1 MKTSFLLNKMSTH
14 NYGWAVLLGFGLCAL
29 ALDAQS
35 APASAEQ
42 VASPKPG
49 VSDDLQ
55 NDIRASDA
63 VFSGQVIQMEPKQ
76 TGVGVEDW
84 RIQLAVR
91 KTYLGTVDK
100 TVDLFISAQLA
111 GEHSRVGE
119 NLIFFVNRVGS
130 PPMRALKVLPVTD
143 DNNTLVAAA
152 VAKEVSFRAAI
163 GNQLAFTALVVPD
176 QIVVK
181 GPGTSVS
188 ILMELKV
195 DNLSKSRSTRAAVLI
210 DKFETPTV
218 VITDNQGEVA
228 SSEMQDSTFEPEN
241 SDFHVVWP
249 GETTYIPIE
258 CSLGVRPNGL
268 VYMGYKSRFGAYRT
282 IGPMLK
288 GTYQLV
294 LQYQVKNKASRAQ
307 MMQDGYPSFARW
319 TLAPWEGSIRTAPV
333 TFTIK

>member
-1 MKTSFLLNKMSTH
+1 MKTSFLLNKMSTP
-14 NYGWAVLLGFGLCAL
+14 NYGWAVFLGFALCAL
-29 ALDAQS
+29 AVDAQS

-42 VASPKPG
+42 VAPPKPG
-49 VSDDLQ
+49 MSDDLQ

-63 VFSGQVIQMEPKQ
+63 VFSGQVNQMEPKQ

-84 RIQLAVR
+84 RLQLAVR

-100 TVDLFISAQLA
+100 TVDLFVSAQVV
-111 GEHSRVGE
+111 GEHSLVGKTC
-119 NLIFFVNRVGS
+119 IFFVNRAVG
-130 PPMRALKVLPVTD
+130 PHAGVWKVLPAT
-143 DNNTLVAAA
+143 DNNSALVAAA
-152 VAKEVSFRAAI
+152 AAKEMSFRAAVDD
-163 GNQLAFTALVVPD
+163 QLAFTALVVPN
-176 QIVVK
+176 QIVVN
-181 GPGTSVS
+181 GPGTRVS
-188 ILMELKV
+188 ILMELRV

-210 DKFETPTV
+210 DKFETPTL
-218 VITDNQGEVA
+218 VITGDQGVVA
-228 SSEMQDSTFEPEN
+228 SSDMQDSTFEPEN

-268 VYMGYKSRFGAYRT
+268 VYMGYKSRFGAYWT

-294 LQYQVKNKASRAQ
+294 LQYQVKNKASHALK
-307 MMQDGYPSFARW
+307 MEDPYPTFALW
-319 TLAPWEGSIRTAPV
+319 TLAPWEGSISTAPV